1 MSVNI
6 ERNKEIYHKRVI
18 EKRTLKSVGDEYG
31 LSTESIRRIVA
42 RLDRAKLLRE
52 KYRSRLLNPKVMKDI
67 WWSRRIYNCLYSEN
81 LLHVS
86 IKDFAENA
94 DFYKTLQR
102 TPNMGKKGIEEIYSA
117 LKGKEGK

>member
-42 RLDRAKLLRE
+42 RLDRAKLLKE
-52 KYRSRLLNPKVMKDI
+52 KNRSRLLNPKVMKDI
-67 WWSRRIYNCLYSEN
+67 WWSRRIYNCLYNEN

-86 IKDFAENA
+86 IKDFAENE

-117 LKGKEGK
+117 LKGTVS